1 MKKELQNLSI
11 HSLEVIDDEP
21 RIKDVIL
28 GERLGLK
35 KARDVRVVI
44 KSNMAELLKYGG
56 TPLLTA
62 NEKLGCLTRMTE
74 AYYLNEA
81 QALLICMFSRTTKAA
96 EVRKELID
104 VYMAYRTKGLVKVK
118 EHYRNSVK
126 QVEEVKIKNNNGVI
140 AVPEPVYKYI
150 HTELG
155 VYDPTMSKLF
165 SFIKNACKTAV
176 REELNLEALK
186 VLESLEDKDRQIAEL
201 DFKLMNIRK
210 LVVR

>member
-44 KSNMAELLKYGG
+44 KSNIAELLKYGG
-56 TPLLTA
+56 TPLVTA

-81 QALLICMFSRTTKAA
+81 QALLICMFSRTAKAA

-126 QVEEVKIKNNNGVI
+126 QTEEAPQQKSEKDEMMEDADAFFI
-140 AVPEPVYKYI
+140 
-150 HTELG
+150 
-155 VYDPTMSKLF
+155 
-165 SFIKNACKTAV
+165 FIKLACKEAV
-176 REELNLEALK
+176 REELALDKKYPAQDWRLTAHHAIDELCCQMRKMKEQQNEAVKLLK
-186 VLESLEDKDRQIAEL
+186 
-201 DFKLMNIRK
+201 
-210 LVVR
+210 